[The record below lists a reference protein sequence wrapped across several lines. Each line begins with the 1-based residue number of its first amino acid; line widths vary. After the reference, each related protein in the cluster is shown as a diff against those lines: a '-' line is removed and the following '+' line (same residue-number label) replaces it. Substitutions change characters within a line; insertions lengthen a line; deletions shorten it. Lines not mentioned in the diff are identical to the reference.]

1 MTLRHADRIR
11 RAFLLLLPLALAAG
25 CSKAPTAPKANV
37 VIVSHTD
44 ADDIAQAVGT
54 MVSADNGGWFFAFK
68 TVAETLAVPVSSLAM
83 SSTPVSLAA
92 AERSATPLSVPT
104 RVLTS

>member
-68 TVAETLAVPVSSLAM
+68 TVAETLAVPVSALAT
-83 SSTPVSLAA
+83 SPASPAFASAS
-92 AERSATPLSVPT
+92 RSAAPLSVP
-104 RVLTS
+104 